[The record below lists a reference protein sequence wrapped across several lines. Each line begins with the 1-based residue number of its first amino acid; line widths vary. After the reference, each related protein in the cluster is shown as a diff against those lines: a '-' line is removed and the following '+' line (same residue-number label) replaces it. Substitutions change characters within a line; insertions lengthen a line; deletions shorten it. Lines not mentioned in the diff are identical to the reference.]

1 MGACRL
7 PAVAVVAASVALGLS
22 ACGGDNDP
30 SAEPPT
36 TTPPEPAETKPQSPA
51 EKSFPTAFAQ
61 KVDPICV
68 KAEQQIDKVAGTRAR
83 SRPAVQKLASI
94 YEGAAS
100 DLEG

>member
-1 MGACRL
+1 MGGARQL
-7 PAVAVVAASVALGLS
+7 HAVAVLAVSAAFLS

-100 DLEG
+100 DL